1 MSTKIQKL
9 SSVFNQARRNW
20 GSYLL
25 CTPTLILFLVFMAYP
40 VFYLL
45 KLSFYQW
52 DGITQMKFTGLV
64 NYARLLRDPI
74 WWKSLA
80 NTMIYVLAKLTIE
93 LSLALGAAVVL
104 NTSLKGRNLFRAIF
118 FLPVVTSTAVMGIVF
133 VGILSPFEGVFN
145 FILMKLGLISQ
156 FRDWLGEPS
165 TALYTVIGVAIWH
178 DFGINMVFFLA
189 GLQSIPKY
197 LYDAAKIDGAG
208 GWRQFFYVTFPML
221 KPITLIIVMLSV
233 IGSFKVFDIVNV
245 MTSGGPYY
253 ASEVVTDYMFK
264 YGFAGTGLGATVI
277 SQQGYAATIGVGL
290 FVVIAGFTFI
300 QIRMG
305 RIGR

>member
-1 MSTKIQKL
+1 M
-9 SSVFNQARRNW
+9 SVFKQAKKNW
-20 GSYLL
+20 DSYLL
-25 CTPTLILFLVFMAYP
+25 CTPTLILFIVFMVYP
-40 VFYLL
+40 VFYLVR
-45 KLSFYQW
+45 LSFYQW
-52 DGITQMKFTGLV
+52 DGITQMKFIGLE

-74 WWKSLA
+74 WWKSLK
-80 NTMIYVLAKLTIE
+80 NTMIYVVAKLVIE

-104 NTSLKGRNLFRAIF
+104 NSKLKGKNLFRSIF
-118 FLPVVTSTAVMGIVF
+118 FLPVVTSMAVMGIVF
-133 VGILSPFEGVFN
+133 VGIFSPFEGVFN
-145 FILMKLGLISQ
+145 LILMKLGLISQ

-178 DFGINMVFFLA
+178 DLGINMVFFLA

-208 GWRQFFYVTFPML
+208 SWQQLLHVTLPML
-221 KPITLIIVMLSV
+221 KPIALIIVMLSV

-245 MTSGGPYY
+245 MTNGGPYY

-264 YGFAGTGLGATVI
+264 YGFAGRGLGASVVA
-277 SQQGYAATIGVGL
+277 QQGYAATIGMGL
-290 FVVIAGFTFI
+290 FVVIAIFTFI
-300 QIRMG
+300 QLKMG